1 MEQRNVFPH
10 RAGRSPP
17 LTREELTRRIARRAP
32 QDAGARA
39 SRSQL
44 HGDHELNP
52 GLAPRRGLRRAAVLV
67 PIVDRRPNA
76 SILFTRRTD
85 HLVHHAG
92 QISFPGGGIEP
103 GDGDAE
109 AAALRETEEEV
120 GLDRDGVR
128 VIGRLDDYA
137 TRTGFLVTPVVALVD
152 VPFAIDPDAGEVASV
167 FEVPLAFLLE
177 AGNYHRHSRT
187 FDGVERFFHAV
198 QYAEHY
204 IWGATAGILIDL
216 RDALTAA

>member
-1 MEQRNVFPH
+1 M
-10 RAGRSPP
+10 
-17 LTREELTRRIARRAP
+17 TRRIARRTSRN
-32 QDAGARA
+32 AGAGPGR
-39 SRSQL
+39 SRL
-44 HGDHELNP
+44 RGDHQLNP
-52 GLAPRRGLRRAAVLV
+52 GLTPRRELRPAAVLV
-67 PIVDRRPNA
+67 PIVDRHSGP
-76 SILFTRRTD
+76 SVLFTRRTD
-85 HLVHHAG
+85 HLAHHAG

-109 AAALRETEEEV
+109 SAALREAAEEV
-120 GLDRDGVR
+120 GLERDRVR
-128 VIGRLDDYA
+128 VIGQLDEYA

-152 VPFAIDPDAGEVASV
+152 VPFAIELDAGEVAAV

-187 FDGVERFFHAV
+187 FDGIERFFHAV

-216 RDALTAA
+216 RDTLTVT

>member
-1 MEQRNVFPH
+1 
-10 RAGRSPP
+10 
-17 LTREELTRRIARRAP
+17 
-32 QDAGARA
+32 
-39 SRSQL
+39 
-44 HGDHELNP
+44 
-52 GLAPRRGLRRAAVLV
+52 
-67 PIVDRRPNA
+67 
-76 SILFTRRTD
+76 
-85 HLVHHAG
+85 
-92 QISFPGGGIEP
+92 
-103 GDGDAE
+103 
-109 AAALRETEEEV
+109 
-120 GLDRDGVR
+120 
-128 VIGRLDDYA
+128 
-137 TRTGFLVTPVVALVD
+137 VTPVVALVD